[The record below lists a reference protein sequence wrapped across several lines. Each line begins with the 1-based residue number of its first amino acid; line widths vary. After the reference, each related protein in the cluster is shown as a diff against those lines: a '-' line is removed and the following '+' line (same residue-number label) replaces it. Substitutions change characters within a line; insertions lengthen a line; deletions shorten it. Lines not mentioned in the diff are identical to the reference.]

1 MKKWLICLMAF
12 MMLTSAAS
20 AETTTLEGTVVST
33 QTIAVLAP
41 AAGTI
46 DEILF
51 SAGERVEKGVEV
63 ASLMGTKVYA
73 EESGIARVFGQ
84 EGDSVET
91 LTNRYG
97 AVVYVEPDVMYTMSA
112 STRYAYDAEEN
123 KIIHPG
129 ETVYLNCISDCDH
142 EGVGIIT
149 LVDGTNFSVEVTS
162 GQFESGET
170 VRVYRTQTY
179 DNESRIGRGTMAQ
192 ASPTAYTG
200 SGTVT
205 AIYAVDGESVSRG
218 ALLYETVET
227 SAFTGRI
234 TAPDTGV
241 VSAVAVAAGGS
252 VEQGALLA
260 EIFPDH
266 AMRLMIEA
274 DEYDLRKLKEGTKV
288 EIEFTNGVTA
298 EGIVERISGIQ
309 QEDEATDDETA
320 DSEEDDAL
328 FAVYIEF
335 TPTASVSYG
344 MTAKITTME

>member
-1 MKKWLICLMAF
+1 MKKWMICLMAF
-12 MMLTSAAS
+12 MMLTSVAS
-20 AETTTLEGTVVST
+20 AEVATLEGTVVST

-46 DEILF
+46 DEILV
-51 SAGERVEKGVEV
+51 SAGERVEEGAKV

-97 AVVYVEPDVMYTMSA
+97 AVAYIEPDVMYTMSA

-123 KIIHPG
+123 KMIHPS
-129 ETVYLNCISDCDH
+129 ETVYLNCISDCNH
-142 EGVGIIT
+142 EGVGIVT
-149 LVDGTNFSVEVTS
+149 LVDGTNFTVEVTS

-179 DNESRIGRGTMAQ
+179 DQESRIGRGTMAQ

-227 SAFTGRI
+227 GAFADRI
-234 TAPDTGV
+234 TAPNSGV
-241 VSAVAVAAGGS
+241 VSAVAVAAGDS
-252 VEQGALLA
+252 VEQGVLLA
-260 EIFPDH
+260 EIFPDD
-266 AMRLMIEA
+266 AMRLMVQA
-274 DEYDLRKLKEGTKV
+274 DEYDLRKLKEGAKV
-288 EIEFTNGVTA
+288 KIVFTNGVTA
-298 EGIVERISGIQ
+298 EGKVERISGIR
-309 QEDEATDDETA
+309 QEKEAADDETA
-320 DSEEDDAL
+320 DSKEDNAL

-335 TPTASVSYG
+335 VPAASVSYG
-344 MTAKITTME
+344 MTARITTME